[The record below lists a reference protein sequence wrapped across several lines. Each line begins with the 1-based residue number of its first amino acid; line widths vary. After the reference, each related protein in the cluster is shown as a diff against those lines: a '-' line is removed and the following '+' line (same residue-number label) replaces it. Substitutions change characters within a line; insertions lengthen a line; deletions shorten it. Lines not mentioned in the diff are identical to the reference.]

1 MILGFMT
8 PEEAT
13 ASLRKMAARN
23 LQDREELLKIADT
36 IDVTI
41 KAYRNRL
48 TATFHHADR
57 RG

>member
-41 KAYRNRL
+41 KAYRNLAYSYIPPCR
-48 TATFHHADR
+48 
-57 RG
+57 